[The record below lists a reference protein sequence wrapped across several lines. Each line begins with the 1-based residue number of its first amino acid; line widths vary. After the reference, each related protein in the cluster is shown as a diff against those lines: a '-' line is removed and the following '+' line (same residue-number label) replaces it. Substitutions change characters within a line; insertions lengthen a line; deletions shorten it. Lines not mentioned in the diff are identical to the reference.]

1 MFKVKNLKISF
12 RHEHLHLSE
21 KTGEPVYKGTG
32 RFGVTCFIQQ
42 EGIEEDIYIGS
53 VLIHKG
59 GQPDRVTGKKYAL
72 RKAMIAAEGLDTD
85 GHLAIIWYFP
95 KRQRTEIWKAFWEW
109 VESWDKKKEINPVGK
124 TVIVYDRYNF
134 ALPLKG
140 MVEKISEK
148 DGAYQIGFY
157 SNQHG
162 YPNYMT
168 KNHTYFFS
176 QQCQI
181 VKD

>member
-42 EGIEEDIYIGS
+42 EGIEEDIYIIYIGS

-109 VESWDKKKEINPVGK
+109 VK
-124 TVIVYDRYNF
+124 TWK
-134 ALPLKG
+134 PLK
-140 MVEKISEK
+140 VEFTGRVDTITIPPLLEQH
-148 DGAYQIGFY
+148 DICAQIGICLD
-157 SNQHG
+157 
-162 YPNYMT
+162 T
-168 KNHTYFFS
+168 KNLS
-176 QQCQI
+176 DNIDNINDLLGAEAI
-181 VKD
+181 VTIERTSK